1 MAYAGSLRGGVQERL
16 PRAAYGQASDILP
29 FVKIFC
35 RLALAGPLGRRY
47 LMTK

>member
-16 PRAAYGQASDILP
+16 LCAAYGQAFDILT

-35 RLALAGPLGRRY
+35 RLELAGPLGRRY